1 MEQDK
6 SNLPNYQR
14 PELLAVLDDL
24 GLIAD
29 LLAGT
34 RRMHDRATT
43 YIRKWTDESDAVY
56 LIRRKMA
63 NLFGGLSRTL
73 SAAVGMLF
81 AKAPTIEWN
90 ASEERI
96 KPHWD
101 NIDNMGTAGHVFA
114 KRFSEQA
121 IRDGLAIILVDHTP
135 PPLGVVIHAGNEDDL
150 GLRPAWAMYQRC
162 QVWSWR
168 TSSIGN
174 KRVLT
179 QVVFHELVE
188 VPIGQYGTKV
198 VNQWRILGFNG
209 AVAMWKVLRQKVS
222 SNGIN
227 SETDL
232 EPAGAGV
239 FKNKAGQLATSLPIA
254 IAYTGR
260 TDAPMTAS
268 IPLLD
273 VAWANLAHWQQSTD
287 LRFYRSL
294 CAFPQPVVTGSLQQE
309 SDGKGGVVQGKLRV
323 GPMVGVHVQAEG
335 SFAWAE
341 LTGTALDQI
350 EKGILES
357 EKQIA
362 ALGMSF
368 LAQDKRSAETAEAKR
383 LDATAENSTLGTA
396 AQGIEDAINTAYE
409 WHGWYMGIAK
419 KDCPV
424 ITLNKD
430 FENTAMDA
438 ATMTAYVQAVVQAGL
453 PPRVLLEAWKAG
465 GRLPMDTDIDEME
478 ADMLAAQAQKEDA
491 AREIEANK
499 PEPKGPKAVDIIGP
513 NGEKKGR
520 IQPAEDKAA

>member
-14 PELLAVLDDL
+14 PELVAVLPDL
-24 GLIAD
+24 SLIAD

-34 RRMHDRATT
+34 RRMHDRSME
-43 YIRKWTDESDAVY
+43 YIRKWTDESQDVY
-56 LIRRKMA
+56 NIRRKMA

-81 AKAPTIEWN
+81 AKKPTLEWN

-121 IRDGLAIILVDHTP
+121 IRDGLALILVDHTP
-135 PPLGVVIHAGNEDDL
+135 PPPGVVIHSGNEDEL
-150 GLRPAWAMYQRC
+150 GLRPSWAMYQRC
-162 QVWSWR
+162 QIWSWR

-174 KRVLT
+174 KRVTT
-179 QVVFHELVE
+179 QVVLHELVE
-188 VPIGQYGTKV
+188 IPNGQYGTKV

-209 AVAMWKVLRQKVS
+209 GYATWKVLRQKAS
-222 SNGIN
+222 SNGLN

-239 FKNKAGQLATSLPIA
+239 FKNKNGDLATALPVA

-294 CAFPQPVVTGSLQQE
+294 CAFPQPVVTGNLQQE
-309 SDGKGGVVQGKLRV
+309 SDGKGGVLPGKLRV

-335 SFAWAE
+335 SFTWAE

-350 EKGILES
+350 EKGILEA

-396 AQGIEDAINTAYE
+396 AVGVEDALNLAFE
-409 WHGWYMGIAK
+409 WHGWYMGIEK

-430 FENTAMDA
+430 FENTAMDP

-465 GRLPMDTDIDEME
+465 GRLPQDTDIEELEREMV
-478 ADMLAAQAQKEDA
+478 ANALAKEDQE
-491 AREIEANK
+491 REIEEAK
-499 PEPKGPKAVDIIGP
+499 PKPKPGAVDIIGP